1 MVGYS
6 GTPLPKKLGIN
17 TPSRIKV
24 VRPPENFDLSELGV
38 PAEDEIDVA
47 VAFCLSHS
55 EMVEV
60 WKHLPSCIR
69 PAGGLWICWPKKA
82 SKVTTDLNDSVV
94 RNYGLDFGWVDN
106 KVCAIN
112 DVFSGLRFVRRLRD
126 R

>member
-6 GTPLPKKLGIN
+6 GTPLPKKLGIGSQ
-17 TPSRIKV
+17 SRIKV
-24 VRPPENFDLSELGV
+24 LRPPENFDLGGLGV
-38 PAEDEIDVA
+38 SAEEELDVA
-47 VAFCLSHS
+47 VGFCLSRA

-60 WKHLPSCIR
+60 WSRLPSCIQ

-82 SKVTTDLNDSVV
+82 SKVPTDLDDSVV
-94 RNYGLDFGWVDN
+94 RNCGLDFGWVDN